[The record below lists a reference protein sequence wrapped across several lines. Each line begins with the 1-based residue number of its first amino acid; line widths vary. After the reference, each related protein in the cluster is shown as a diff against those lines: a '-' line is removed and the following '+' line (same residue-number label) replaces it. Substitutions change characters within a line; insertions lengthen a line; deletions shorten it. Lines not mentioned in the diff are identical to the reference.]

1 MKDRSVTNSQAEPL
15 MFEVQL
21 VKGPGLREFESQ
33 AAELAS
39 LLEKHFPFRINR
51 LAVDFIQDI
60 FGVPWVIAIKQLR
73 AEKAIP
79 MSTIQGTG
87 AG

>member
-1 MKDRSVTNSQAEPL
+1 

-60 FGVPWVIAIKQLR
+60 FGVPWVIAIK
-73 AEKAIP
+73 
-79 MSTIQGTG
+79 
-87 AG
+87 